1 MNSKTIAVAAVA
13 VWLAACIPAQG
24 RADKSAAAESAKRRI
39 DPFTQGEAKAMKALG
54 VVGYGPFAWADD
66 RRTEDLEKVLG
77 EGRLRW
83 LETPHFLIGCS
94 LPATGVPEQPE
105 ARKLLNAELQRL
117 NKRCAKM
124 PDRASKLE
132 PWLRVHLYALRAEE
146 LYAEI
151 AVLVGHDAA
160 SGTHLGQQAKF
171 PLLLFEKKSDA
182 ARYLEHF
189 CGRKTV
195 GAMAPVHY
203 AKTGQQGLVLCAEA
217 DEPRDEAAVHVQFR
231 YLLVGA
237 LLDAAGSFPHW
248 LQTGIA
254 HHFERQVPSTM
265 MLAAPRDDEHVDQAT
280 QNKWLEKLQG
290 RARHDGLLAPFRD
303 LVGNYD
309 LGYYGHLQAWSI
321 VQFLWQDTAKFRAL
335 LQELKEGG
343 STEPQLAAIERVY
356 GLDAAALDVAW
367 RDWLRRQR

>member
-1 MNSKTIAVAAVA
+1 MNTKTIAAAAVA
-13 VWLAACIPAQG
+13 VWLACGVAAQA
-24 RADKSAAAESAKRRI
+24 RADKAEAAELAKRRI
-39 DPFTQGEAKAMKALG
+39 DPFTQGDAKSMNALG
-54 VVGYGPFAWADD
+54 VVGYGPFPWADD

-77 EGRLRW
+77 EGRLLW

-94 LPATGVPEQPE
+94 LPASGVPEEPE

-117 NKRCAKM
+117 NKRCRKV

-151 AVLVGHDAA
+151 AALVGHDAA
-160 SGTHLGQQAKF
+160 SGTHLGQKAKF

-182 ARYLEHF
+182 SRYLEHF
-189 CGRKTV
+189 CGRKSV

-203 AKTGQQGLVLCAEA
+203 PKTDQQGLVLCAEA
-217 DEPRDEAAVHVQFR
+217 DEPRDDAAIHVQFR
-231 YLLVGA
+231 YLLAGA

-265 MLAAPRDDEHVDQAT
+265 MLAAPRADEHVDLAT

-309 LGYYGHLQAWSI
+309 LGYFGHLQAWSR
-321 VQFLWQDTAKFRAL
+321 VQFLWRDEAKFRAL
-335 LQELKEGG
+335 LQELREGG
-343 STEPQLAAIERVY
+343 SADPQLAAIERIY
-356 GLDAAALDVAW
+356 GFDAEGFDVAW